1 MNVIEKETRD
11 FGAEKPKSTLE
22 EDLEWEM
29 EADTSAWVRKIS
41 PTGVFGILSISS

>member
-1 MNVIEKETRD
+1 MHVIEKETLD
-11 FGAEKPKSTLE
+11 LGAEKRKSTLE

-41 PTGVFGILSISS
+41 PAGVFGTPSISS